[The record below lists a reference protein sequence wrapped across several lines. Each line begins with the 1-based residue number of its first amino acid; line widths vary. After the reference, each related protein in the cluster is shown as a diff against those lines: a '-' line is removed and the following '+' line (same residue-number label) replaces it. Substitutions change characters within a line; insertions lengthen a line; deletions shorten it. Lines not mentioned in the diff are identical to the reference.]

1 LKKYITLF
9 AFLFAHTGLNA
20 QSVPQQIIFEGLTGN
35 QLLDSLAVH
44 YYPNTVLSYNNA
56 RDEMFSYIYNED
68 GVVFCLYTGDTIL
81 IAEGEPNPRTIANN
95 HSPNW
100 NTEHL
105 YPQSKGAD
113 SGFANSDMHH
123 LRPTRSDVNSSR
135 GNSPF
140 GFISDEL
147 VSNWWGEDGSQ
158 SAQPAGD
165 LSDWSRAMGS
175 SRFEPK
181 DDSKG
186 DVARSV
192 FYFYTVYRTQADA
205 ADASFFTSMM
215 DDLREF
221 HNGNEVNLLE
231 SERNDAI
238 ALIQG
243 NINPFILD
251 TTLVRRAFFE
261 NFDTDTNTEGD
272 YIVDFEEAI
281 KGSYAEGI
289 VTLNGLAW
297 TLSNTLIGSDA
308 SDMKVGSKSAR
319 FRHQTDGHAFM
330 ELVDELEN
338 GVGEISFV
346 YARSNFSG
354 DRSDVAPTLVVEVN
368 VNSEWIQTG
377 ETIDLD
383 GVDEFTE
390 FYSDVQLSEAVKIR
404 IRSIDGTSGR
414 RFNVDNITITDAA
427 DVVTSVDF
435 DNGTQPRE
443 FALEQNYPNPFN
455 PSTIIRYNLQYD
467 GNVKLEV
474 YDLIG
479 RRIALLV
486 DDFKE
491 AGTHEVRFDAAGLS
505 SGMYIYRL
513 TSGSHTRVRKM
524 TLIR

>member
-1 LKKYITLF
+1 MKKFIVLF
-9 AFLFAHTGLNA
+9 AFLFAQAGVVA
-20 QSVPQQIIFEGLTGN
+20 QTVPQQIIFEGLTGN

-68 GVVFCLYTGDTIL
+68 GLVYCLYTGDTIL
-81 IAEGEPNPRTIANN
+81 IAEGEPNPRTIANS
-95 HSPNW
+95 HVPNW
-100 NTEHL
+100 NTEHI

-123 LRPTRSDVNSSR
+123 LRPTRADVNSSR

-140 GFISDEL
+140 GFIPDVL

-158 SAQPAGD
+158 TVQPAGD

-186 DVARSV
+186 DIARSV
-192 FYFYTVYRTQADA
+192 FYFFTVYRTQADA

-215 DDLREF
+215 DDLRVF

-251 TTLVRRAFFE
+251 TTLLRRAFFE
-261 NFDTDTNTEGD
+261 NFDTDTDTEGD
-272 YIVDFEEAI
+272 YIVNFEDAT
-281 KGSYAEGI
+281 KGGYAAGI
-289 VTLNGLAW
+289 VSLNGLAW

-319 FRHQTDGHAFM
+319 FRHQTDANAFM
-330 ELVDELEN
+330 EMVDELEF
-338 GVGEISFV
+338 GVGEISFL
-346 YARSNFSG
+346 YARSNFTG
-354 DRSDVAPTLVVEVN
+354 DRSDVAPTIVVEVH
-368 VNSEWIQTG
+368 VNEEWIQVG

-390 FYSDVQLSEAVKIR
+390 FYSDVQLSSAVKIR
-404 IRSIDGTSGR
+404 IRSVDGTSGR
-414 RFNVDNITITDAA
+414 RFNIDNLTITDAA
-427 DVVTSVDF
+427 EVVTSVDY
-435 DNGTQPRE
+435 DKVTEPRE
-443 FALEQNYPNPFN
+443 FALQQNYPNPFN
-455 PSTIIRYNLQYD
+455 PSTIISYNLRD
-467 GNVKLEV
+467 AGIVKLEV
-474 YDLIG
+474 FDMIG
-479 RRIALLV
+479 RRVAVLV
-486 DDFKE
+486 EGVKE
-491 AGTHEVRFDAAGLS
+491 SGAHEVRFNANALS
-505 SGMYIYRL
+505 SGVYIYRL
-513 TSGSHTRVRKM
+513 SAGSQTLVRQM
-524 TLIR
+524 TLIK